1 MIKPYFLLVL
11 LCCAFVITTIS
22 VAQAQTSTPTP
33 TPSNSPTPT
42 PTPTSTPSPT
52 PTPTTPTPT
61 PTATPTPTPNAT
73 ATPTPTPTPSPTP
86 TPTNETYDAMAVPI
100 WHISLPS
107 FPLWTPVHLV
117 VSYAYTQNYTVSVN
131 TYGLS
136 LHHETSSPTSIAFDT
151 SAVDTYSIH
160 VSVRYGI
167 WVNQTVTIS
176 IAENATA
183 AKLISFDMNSQ
194 GFDVDMLIVTSQAP
208 SYPTADQIANNL
220 WNRWQNVLNE
230 LQGSNQNL
238 VNSLLGSYAMNAGFS
253 FVAFGLSM
261 ALLIVVIYLARRQA
275 RFDHF
280 VSGGNPQGG

>member
-11 LCCAFVITTIS
+11 LCCAFVITTVS
-22 VAQAQTSTPTP
+22 VAQAQTPTPTP
-33 TPSNSPTPT
+33 TNSSTPTPT
-42 PTPTSTPSPT
+42 PTPTPS
-52 PTPTTPTPT
+52 PTPT

-73 ATPTPTPTPSPTP
+73 STPTATPTASPTPTPTPSS
-86 TPTNETYDAMAVPI
+86 TNETYNMMAVPI

-107 FPLWTPVHLV
+107 FPLLTPVHLV

-151 SAVDTYSIH
+151 SAVDTYRIH

-194 GFDVDMLIVTSQAP
+194 GFDIDMLIVTSQAP
-208 SYPTADQIANNL
+208 SYPTADQIADNL
-220 WNRWQNVLNE
+220 WYRWQNVLNE
-230 LQGSNQNL
+230 LQASNQNL

-253 FVAFGLSM
+253 LVAFGLSM

>member
-1 MIKPYFLLVL
+1 
-11 LCCAFVITTIS
+11 
-22 VAQAQTSTPTP
+22 
-33 TPSNSPTPT
+33 
-42 PTPTSTPSPT
+42 
-52 PTPTTPTPT
+52 
-61 PTATPTPTPNAT
+61 
-73 ATPTPTPTPSPTP
+73 
-86 TPTNETYDAMAVPI
+86 MAVPI

-151 SAVDTYSIH
+151 SAVDTYRIH
-160 VSVRYGI
+160 ISVRYGI

-194 GFDVDMLIVTSQAP
+194 GFDIDMLIVTSQAP
-208 SYPTADQIANNL
+208 SYPTADQIADNL

-230 LQGSNQNL
+230 LQTSNQNL
-238 VNSLLGSYAMNAGFS
+238 VNNLLGSYAMNAGFS